1 MPDLVAFVQTIVS
14 AAATIFDCDWAAA
27 NPGNYREDA
36 RRPDAPRVRYRS
48 GWTVYLDQSLAV
60 RLPRPEGIETETL
73 PNGGI
78 LLTTVPDRL
87 FDYDREDHRSA
98 ARRLQKALDTFNP
111 ALLKGA
117 AETP

>member
-1 MPDLVAFVQTIVS
+1 MA
-14 AAATIFDCDWAAA
+14 
-27 NPGNYREDA
+27 
-36 RRPDAPRVRYRS
+36 
-48 GWTVYLDQSLAV
+48 
-60 RLPRPEGIETETL
+60 ETL

-117 AETP
+117 AKTF